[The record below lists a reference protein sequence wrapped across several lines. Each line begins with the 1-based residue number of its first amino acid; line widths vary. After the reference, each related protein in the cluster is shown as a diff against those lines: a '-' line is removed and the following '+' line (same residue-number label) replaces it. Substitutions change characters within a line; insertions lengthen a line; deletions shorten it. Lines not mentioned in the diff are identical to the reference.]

1 MVRVPLGALKA
12 AIEGVR
18 GGVAQKKK
26 LEADIARADAEAK
39 ALEVT
44 LQKRQDQ
51 LDKCSAF
58 RPDAPRPNQ
67 PRGANPRAFFR
78 QRSRSVLFSSSMR
91 DLVGE
96 LADEM
101 NQLIA
106 REDNIRAL
114 MDATRDLCQKS
125 EFEDVIGSAIRA
137 AQSVI
142 SAEKYTLGI
151 LNEKKDTLE
160 LYSNPP
166 VVLPGRSFMEEGCLV
181 VDSNT
186 TFGRVVLTG
195 KPLEVDEVG
204 ESDVVDL
211 FEDQLDMLEFDPQAL
226 LCAPIFNVHGI
237 MGNSC

>member
-1 MVRVPLGALKA
+1 MGAEAIKMSDSVELENGTKMVRVPLGALKA
-12 AIEGVR
+12 AIAGVR
-18 GGVAQKKK
+18 SGVEQKKR
-26 LEADIARADAEAK
+26 LEADILRADAEAK
-39 ALEVT
+39 ALEVK

-125 EFEDVIGSAIRA
+125 EFHDVIGSAIRA

-142 SAEKYTLGI
+142 AAEKYTLGI

-160 LYSNPP
+160 L
-166 VVLPGRSFMEEGCLV
+166 
-181 VDSNT
+181 
-186 TFGRVVLTG
+186 
-195 KPLEVDEVG
+195 
-204 ESDVVDL
+204 
-211 FEDQLDMLEFDPQAL
+211 Q
-226 LCAPIFNVHGI
+226 
-237 MGNSC
+237 